1 MKHSVAP
8 AWRHPVPVFGHFMEM
23 ESMKGTAID
32 CELVFDRDIRC
43 VDPDCEEEGRC
54 LVPKGMGRCP
64 LAPICGRF
72 GEFRNCEDPEQ
83 VIFQLSLFFEGAS
96 VRDGRTEYVFSP
108 YYHPD
113 LFVVFSDDSVSLE
126 WFDGRAENVE
136 SAEELIGILGRRK
149 TL

>member
-1 MKHSVAP
+1 MKHRVAP
-8 AWRHPVPVFGHFMEM
+8 ARRHLVSALGHYEETDEM
-23 ESMKGTAID
+23 RSTVLD
-32 CELVFDRDIRC
+32 CEIVFDSNIRC
-43 VDPDCEEEGRC
+43 VDPDCEEEERF
-54 LVPKGMGRCP
+54 LVPNGMCRCP
-64 LAPICGRF
+64 LAPVCERY

-108 YYHPD
+108 YYRPG
-113 LFVVFSDDSVSLE
+113 LFVVFSDDSVSVE

-136 SAEELIGILGRRK
+136 SAEELIGILGRRE

>member
-1 MKHSVAP
+1 
-8 AWRHPVPVFGHFMEM
+8 
-23 ESMKGTAID
+23 
-32 CELVFDRDIRC
+32 
-43 VDPDCEEEGRC
+43 
-54 LVPKGMGRCP
+54 MGRCP

-113 LFVVFSDDSVSLE
+113 LFVVFRDDKVYIE
-126 WFDGRAENVE
+126 WFDGREAEMR
-136 SAEELIGILGRRK
+136 SAEELIGILGRR
-149 TL
+149 TA